1 MLRIAF
7 CDDDLAVLNEL
18 NTLLDK
24 YRTERRQ
31 DVVYAAFRSPLELL
45 AQLEKGMQL
54 DILFLDVLMPG
65 ENGIEAAKEIRQYD
79 RNVKIIFL
87 TSSAEFAV
95 QSYTVGA
102 YFYQLKPIWEDSFF
116 RLMDSVIAECEK
128 AQQNS
133 LIVRSKT
140 GLCRVSLDK
149 LEYCEVSGRTL
160 LFHLEDGRV
169 LESSGSMDELCG
181 QLLLYRNFLKPH
193 RSYLVNME
201 YIQSISHRFLTMAD
215 QTEIPI
221 PHGKC
226 SEIKNA
232 YLEYAFQRKQ
242 VFLS

>member
-1 MLRIAF
+1 M
-7 CDDDLAVLNEL
+7 
-18 NTLLDK
+18 
-24 YRTERRQ
+24 
-31 DVVYAAFRSPLELL
+31 
-45 AQLEKGMQL
+45 
-54 DILFLDVLMPG
+54 
-65 ENGIEAAKEIRQYD
+65 
-79 RNVKIIFL
+79 
-87 TSSAEFAV
+87 